1 VANGLKRRG
10 DHTTATGAATS
21 NGATVLAESRSG
33 TASAAAAVVNED
45 GGWLHD
51 DFDR

>member
-10 DHTTATGAATS
+10 DHTTTTASATS
-21 NGATVLAESRSG
+21 NGDNAVSEGRRSV
-33 TASAAAAVVNED
+33 TAAAVVNGD

>member
-1 VANGLKRRG
+1 VYSPAN
-10 DHTTATGAATS
+10 ATS
-21 NGATVLAESRSG
+21 NGATVLSESRSV
-33 TASAAAAVVNED
+33 TAAAAVVNED